1 MPISKIQMNLLNSF
15 STFKQVINS
24 IERSPDGKN
33 IISNY
38 GNWCIKYKGT
48 NNIEGFVTAD
58 GIIDMNGK
66 KILIKPDSIIETEE
80 KEKQPLFSSII
91 AMLEDMIKN
100 VNNPEVVNR
109 KHNFLCLDIK
119 SLLDTASQALREIPV
134 SRFFS

>member
-1 MPISKIQMNLLNSF
+1 MPINKIHMNLLNSF
-15 STFKQVINS
+15 KTFKNVING
-24 IERSPDGKN
+24 IQRSRDGKK

-38 GNWCIKYKGT
+38 GNWCIRYKGT

-66 KILIKPDSIIETEE
+66 KIFIKPDSIIETEE

-109 KHNFLCLDIK
+109 EHNFLNLDVK
-119 SLLDTASQALREIPV
+119 SILDTARQALRKIPV
-134 SRFFS
+134 SHF